1 MSTSRNMLEAVYG
14 PELITILKEM
24 EEIYPPLSAGP
35 TDQISHIMY
44 RAGQRQVVDWL
55 KQRITETN

>member
-1 MSTSRNMLEAVYG
+1 MLEAIYG

>member
-1 MSTSRNMLEAVYG
+1 MSTSRNMLEAVFG

-35 TDQISHIMY
+35 TDEIKHIMY
-44 RAGQRQVVDWL
+44 RAGQRSVVDWL
-55 KQRITETN
+55 KQRLENN

>member
-1 MSTSRNMLEAVYG
+1 MLEAVFG

-35 TDQISHIMY
+35 GEEISHIMY
-44 RAGQRQVVDWL
+44 RAGQRSVVDWL
-55 KQRITETN
+55 KQRLSETN

>member
-1 MSTSRNMLEAVYG
+1 MPRPNMLEAVYG

-24 EEIYPPLSAGP
+24 EEVYPPLSAGP
-35 TDQISHIMY
+35 NDEVKHIMY
-44 RAGQRQVVDWL
+44 RAGQRSVVDWL